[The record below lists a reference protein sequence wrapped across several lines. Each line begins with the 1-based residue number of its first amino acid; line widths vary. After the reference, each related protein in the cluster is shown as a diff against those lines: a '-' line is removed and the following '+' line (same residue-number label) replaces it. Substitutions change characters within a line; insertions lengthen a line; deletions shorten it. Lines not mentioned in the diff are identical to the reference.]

1 MPEAGVTNCIQ
12 HIWSHWWRH
21 WHVTWHKQTVYLCLR
36 EEAEELASSLGLVLF
51 TTSAKENVNIEP
63 VFRNLAQALTP
74 GKQGPR

>member
-1 MPEAGVTNCIQ
+1 MF
-12 HIWSHWWRH
+12 
-21 WHVTWHKQTVYLCLR
+21 LR